1 MLKTKMI
8 WATDSGGTEEV
19 SSGADSSNAIQS
31 VTITECVNSG
41 EELTLGSVC
50 AGKIKAKIFAPAGG
64 LELRA
69 GTEISV
75 YRHDGVKN
83 HLVGI
88 YIMEKPTRPT
98 ANTVNITGYDF
109 VTKLDKDLTAWLN
122 SLNGWPYKLLD
133 FANMVCTACGLSLS
147 NTQIP
152 NGDYLVQKFTRET
165 VTGRQLM
172 QWVGELSCRFCRIN
186 RDNPKQLEF
195 AWYEP
200 SGKRIAAS
208 GERYYFQNSLTF
220 EDYATAPVDAVQM
233 RLAESAGGAV
243 WPVVP
248 ETYNRYVI
256 TGNPLLSGSLQADIV
271 PALNTILAEL
281 DGFTYTPCKVS
292 VPANMELRAG
302 HTVTVTDKNG
312 KTFTTCIMTKE
323 QTGQKDTLECTGSY
337 RMDTATANSAQSA
350 AASASAATAAA
361 SAAAAAASASAKAAQ
376 SAAKDAV
383 NGLTQEQV
391 FNKLTKNGEEQGIY
405 MEDGKIYIHLSYMK
419 AGEMLVESEAFLE
432 PGMEEAER
440 IKRHIQKTEVIPDSE
455 LWLYDFNEDGIVDL
469 SDAILVRRSVQGAYA
484 VGDSWSKAKKST
496 LSVSIKPSDPNKTIR
511 ITGTNMWGRKV
522 EVVIGANPQFSVF
535 ATKDYVT
542 NAIETALESMQ

>member
-19 SSGADSSNAIQS
+19 SSGAGSSNAIQS

-152 NGDYLVQKFTRET
+152 NGDYLVQKFTREN

-200 SGKRIAAS
+200 SGKSIAAS

-292 VPANMELRAG
+292 VPANMDLRAG

-350 AASASAATAAA
+350 ASSASAATAAA

-383 NGLTQEQV
+383 NGLTHEEV
-391 FNKLTKNGEEQGIY
+391 FAKLTNNGEIQGIY
-405 MEDGKIYIHLSYMK
+405 VQDGKWYINAELAKIVNLIAEHVKSESDGLTLEISGAK
-419 AGEMLVESEAFLE
+419 LILKTGESENIVLTNEFYGYPVFRMINTDREDLYYGQRCQLE
-432 PGMEEAER
+432 
-440 IKRHIQKTEVIPDSE
+440 
-455 LWLYDFNEDGIVDL
+455 
-469 SDAILVRRSVQGAYA
+469 
-484 VGDSWSKAKKST
+484 
-496 LSVSIKPSDPNKTIR
+496 
-511 ITGTNMWGRKV
+511 
-522 EVVIGANPQFSVF
+522 
-535 ATKDYVT
+535 T
-542 NAIETALESMQ
+542 NAISIGNGMFEAYANLITGESEVKFGSLIPSGTGNCKWEYISSIGKTVLVRQ